1 MTGDER
7 PDIYADGLREER
19 CENCSHCG
27 ATVLRTIHGVER
39 TEYECGRSSEFVHRM
54 QADDRSMSH
63 LCRSNVAPLSQ

>member
-27 ATVLRTIHGVER
+27 ATVLRTIHGVEHYR
-39 TEYECGRSSEFVHRM
+39 VSGVWNFCPQCGRTV
-54 QADDRSMSH
+54 
-63 LCRSNVAPLSQ
+63 VKP